1 MLQKIK
7 DELVPVPSII
17 SFSLWKNVIEAYL
30 TYITTTFANIEGIED
45 ILKSQ
50 IKDQFNILY
59 ETFQEVEL
67 AIYYSLFDLYSR
79 FPKLLDFGNIG
90 SHISKRCNKSIRE
103 LNDDIFTKQT
113 FGGQGDVDVGE
124 SCWMLKLQMQNSLSE
139 ENWIYL
145 PFNSIYNDLKAR
157 YPRELSELEG
167 DLFKLHKF
175 AYFIEYV
182 VNFPQ
187 ICAFYSFYQK
197 NSQKN
202 SNINELIKFSIKD
215 FMNFNQNYFIEV
227 YKIAISIMLNY
238 NLAGKDEEK

>member
-1 MLQKIK
+1 M
-7 DELVPVPSII
+7 P
-17 SFSLWKNVIEAYL
+17 
-30 TYITTTFANIEGIED
+30 GMED

-59 ETFQEVEL
+59 ETFPEVEL
-67 AIYYSLFDLYSR
+67 AVYYSLCGLCPL
-79 FPKLLDFGNIG
+79 FPKLLDFRDIVP
-90 SHISKRCNKSIRE
+90 HISNANNKSIKE

-113 FGGQGDVDVGE
+113 FGEQGQIVDL
-124 SCWMLKLQMQNSLSE
+124 CWMQQLQAQNSLSE

-145 PFNSIYNDLKAR
+145 PFSLIYEDQRTKF
-157 YPRELSELEG
+157 PKELSELE
-167 DLFKLHKF
+167 DYLFKLHKF

-197 NSQKN
+197 NDQKKP
-202 SNINELIKFSIKD
+202 NINELIKFSIKD